1 MLPPVGGVRVRTTA
15 AATVAVAIFLAIA
28 AVAFALV
35 QRQQLE
41 GSLADGARQQ
51 ASDLVAQV
59 ARDGAGAD
67 LVAAGSDQSLV
78 QIIAPDG
85 SVLAASPAIDGEP
98 AVVAAR
104 PMPGQ
109 IQIIRTDELPVG
121 DDGGT
126 FVVVAYGADSPDGPV
141 VVVVA
146 QSLELVGQSTA
157 VVVRLL
163 VIGYPIV
170 LVGVALTSFW
180 LVGRA
185 LRPVEAI
192 RSRVADIEGNAT
204 LSARVPVPNGSDEI
218 TQLATTMNAM
228 LQRLQ
233 SASETQRRFV
243 ADASHELRSPLAT
256 IRAAHEVAALHPDQI
271 SPEATTSDV
280 LAELDRIDKLVA
292 DLLLLARADERGLTL
307 RRVDLDLDD
316 LVRAEAERLRRR
328 GTPAVALHAPPVRV
342 QGDPDNL
349 ARALRNLVDNAAR
362 HATSTVTIRL
372 ATDRT
377 SARIEIE
384 DDGPGIPRAERERV
398 FERFVRLDESR
409 ARTSGGTG
417 LGLAIARGIAH
428 AHGGSLTIE
437 DGQPGARFV
446 LTLPTRARLEHL
458 AT

>member
-1 MLPPVGGVRVRTTA
+1 MRPRIGGVRVRTTA

-28 AVAFALV
+28 AVAFALI

-41 GSLADGARQQ
+41 SSLTDAAREQ
-51 ASDLVAQV
+51 ASHVVAQV
-59 ARDGAGAD
+59 ARVGADADLGAG
-67 LVAAGSDQSLV
+67 GDQSLV
-78 QIIAPDG
+78 QIIASDG

-104 PMPGQ
+104 PGPDQ
-109 IQIIRTDELPVG
+109 VQTIRTDELPIG
-121 DDGGT
+121 EGET
-126 FVVVAYGADSPDGPV
+126 FVVVAHGTDSPEGPV

-170 LVGVALTSFW
+170 LIGVALTSYW

-185 LRPVEAI
+185 LHPVEAI

-204 LSARVPVPNGSDEI
+204 LSARVPVPPGSDEI
-218 TQLATTMNAM
+218 TNLATTMNAM

-256 IRAAHEVAALHPDQI
+256 IRAAHEVSALHPDQS
-271 SPEATTSDV
+271 SPEATTRDV
-280 LAELDRIDKLVA
+280 LAELDRVDTLVA

-307 RRVDLDLDD
+307 RRVDVDLDD
-316 LVRAEAERLRRR
+316 LVRAEAARPRRQ
-328 GTPAVALHAPPVRV
+328 GKPTVTLHAPPVRV

-349 ARALRNLVDNAAR
+349 ARAVRNLVDNAVR
-362 HATSTVTIRL
+362 HATSTVAIRL
-372 ATDRT
+372 SADDT

-384 DDGPGIPRAERERV
+384 DDGPGIPTADHDRV

-417 LGLAIARGIAH
+417 LGLAIAREIAH
-428 AHGGSLTIE
+428 AHGGTLTLE
-437 DGQPGARFV
+437 NGRPGARFV
-446 LTLPTRARLEHL
+446 LNLPTSAQ
-458 AT
+458 A

>member
-1 MLPPVGGVRVRTTA
+1 MRLHVGGVRVRTTA
-15 AATVAVAIFLAIA
+15 AATVAVAVFLAVA

-41 GSLADGARQQ
+41 GSLAEGAREQ

-59 ARDGAGAD
+59 ARDGANAD
-67 LVAAGSDQSLV
+67 LGVAGGDQSLV
-78 QIIAPDG
+78 QIIASDG
-85 SVLAASPAIDGEP
+85 SVLASSPAINGEP

-104 PMPGQ
+104 PGPGQ
-109 IQIIRTDELPVG
+109 VQTIRTDELPIG
-121 DDGGT
+121 DDGEK
-126 FVVVAYGADSPDGPV
+126 FVVVARGADSPDGPV

-157 VVVRLL
+157 VVVELL
-163 VIGYPIV
+163 VTGYPIV
-170 LVGVALTSFW
+170 LIGVALTSYW

-204 LSARVPVPNGSDEI
+204 LSARVPVPKGSDEI
-218 TQLATTMNAM
+218 THLATTMNDM

-271 SPEATTSDV
+271 SPESTTGDV
-280 LAELDRIDKLVA
+280 LAELDRVDSLVA

-307 RRVDLDLDD
+307 RRVDVDLDD
-316 LVRAEAERLRRR
+316 LVRDEASRLRRQGR
-328 GTPAVALHAPPVRV
+328 PTVTLHAPPVRV

-372 ATDRT
+372 SSDDT

-384 DDGPGIPRAERERV
+384 DDGPGISARERERV

-417 LGLAIARGIAH
+417 LGLPIAREIAR
-428 AHGGSLTIE
+428 AHGGSLTVE

-446 LTLPTRARLEHL
+446 LILPTS
-458 AT
+458 

>member
-1 MLPPVGGVRVRTTA
+1 MRPPIGGVRVRTTA
-15 AATVAVAIFLAIA
+15 AATAAVAIFLAVA

-41 GSLADGARQQ
+41 SSLVDAARQH
-51 ASDLVAQV
+51 ASDVVARV
-59 ARDGAGAD
+59 ARDGANAD
-67 LVAAGSDQSLV
+67 LGAGGGDQSLV
-78 QIIAPDG
+78 QVIAPDG

-98 AVVAAR
+98 AVVTAR
-104 PMPGQ
+104 PVPGQ
-109 IQIIRTDELPVG
+109 TQTIRTEELPIG
-121 DDGGT
+121 DDGET
-126 FVVVAYGADSPDGPV
+126 FVVVAHGADSPEGPV

-146 QSLELVGQSTA
+146 QSLELVEQSTA
-157 VVVRLL
+157 VVVTLL

-170 LVGVALTSFW
+170 LIGVALTSFW

-192 RSRVADIEGNAT
+192 RSRVADIEGTAT
-204 LSARVPVPNGSDEI
+204 LSARVPVPKGSDEI
-218 TQLATTMNAM
+218 THLATTMNAM

-280 LAELDRIDKLVA
+280 LAELDRIDRLVA

-316 LVRAEAERLRRR
+316 LVRAEAARLRRHDKP
-328 GTPAVALHAPPVRV
+328 TVTLHAPPARV

-349 ARALRNLVDNAAR
+349 TRAVRNLVDNAAR

-372 ATDRT
+372 STDHT

-384 DDGPGIPRAERERV
+384 DDGPGIPTAERERV

-417 LGLAIARGIAH
+417 LGLAIAREIAH

-437 DGQPGARFV
+437 DGQPGARLV
-446 LTLPTRARLEHL
+446 LTLPT
-458 AT
+458 